1 MLLIGSNLVNA
12 VTRNCSPVSR
22 RSCREAFVQLWLIAK
37 GIYLCPLLRP
47 VRDGGSRMEVHQ
59 WLLLRARHAACF
71 TAEGTVLALI
81 NSLHRHR
88 RRFRLLKYRWTTVIN
103 LETAVNTCTCVTL
116 AVYDDLMLARS
127 AVQDEWATVR
137 TIYISARVWIILTFE
152 PLTQLL
158 IHCSACIVQTRRTCT
173 GDDVGSEWWTT
184 GCLMSRQAQTYTII
198 NNLLYAD
205 NIVFSAS
212 KNVRYMLRNVRHPHS
227 IMLVNVSVCLWERC
241 IKL

>member
-1 MLLIGSNLVNA
+1 MGAAEWKFISDCCCALDVLLASLQKAQSWPWSTVCIVIVVVLDFWSTA
-12 VTRNCSPVSR
+12 
-22 RSCREAFVQLWLIAK
+22 EQLWLTWK
-37 GIYLCPLLRP
+37 QPLTP
-47 VRDGGSRMEVHQ
+47 VRV
-59 WLLLRARHAACF
+59 W
-71 TAEGTVLALI
+71 I
-81 NSLHRHR
+81 
-88 RRFRLLKYRWTTVIN
+88 
-103 LETAVNTCTCVTL
+103 L

-127 AVQDEWATVR
+127 AVQNEWATVR

-227 IMLVNVSVCLWERC
+227 IMLISNWITV
-241 IKL
+241 